1 MSNRII
7 ESLYRVSGVNSL
19 NESLN
24 INLNDLAI
32 DILNEIN
39 DDNVD
44 YACRFKD
51 GEARATRQGNIVI
64 DWVTQLSVYPYEMRK
79 EVKRAARE
87 VKKRY
92 SIEEPIKITIRMCSR
107 DHWGDWLLSRIV
119 V

>member
-1 MSNRII
+1 MSRIV
-7 ESLYRVSGVNSL
+7 ESLYRASGINL
-19 NESLN
+19 HEALD
-24 INLNDLAI
+24 INLNDIATE
-32 DILNEIN
+32 ILNEIN

-44 YACRFKD
+44 YDCRFKD

-87 VKKRY
+87 VKKRHN
-92 SIEEPIKITIRMCSR
+92 IVEPIKITIRMCTR